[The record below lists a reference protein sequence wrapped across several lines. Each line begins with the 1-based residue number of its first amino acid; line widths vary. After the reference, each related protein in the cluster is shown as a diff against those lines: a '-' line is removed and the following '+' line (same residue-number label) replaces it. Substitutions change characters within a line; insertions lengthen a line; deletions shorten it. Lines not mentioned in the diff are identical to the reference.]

1 MYTSID
7 YSPPKTAKSPSIKKL
22 FTTDTTTQSSQEHLN
37 VNNELRFLVNETLP
51 AVSEQKFAIKKSS
64 IIYNSKQNNT
74 EQLRNDLDEVEALTS
89 RVRDSISIDLS
100 NTRRYSPLL
109 YEYYR
114 KQLELAKSIQCT
126 YNIQCNTLF
135 DAMTLMRKCLKD
147 YCQTVHN
154 PEYLAI
160 DAINLKGQTTNQ
172 FSFVDY
178 LAKNGGSSMPYS
190 LPHSVC
196 DLADKTVVQTLQ
208 SKRNIKDII
217 LHRDKT
223 AAEVLNNTILTNLS
237 SIQNTSVESASS
249 NLSTSCSDSS
259 FSTPELNQ
267 KIDDKQTYV

>member
-1 MYTSID
+1 M
-7 YSPPKTAKSPSIKKL
+7 
-22 FTTDTTTQSSQEHLN
+22 
-37 VNNELRFLVNETLP
+37 NNELRFLVNETLP
-51 AVSEQKFAIKKSS
+51 TVSEQKFTIKKSS
-64 IIYNSKQNNT
+64 VVYNCKQNNT
-74 EQLRNDLDEVEALTS
+74 EQLRSDLDEVEALTS

-160 DAINLKGQTTNQ
+160 DAINLKGPATDRMNQ
-172 FSFVDY
+172 FSFGDY
-178 LAKNGGSSMPYS
+178 LAKNGGSAM
-190 LPHSVC
+190 PHSVC
-196 DLADKTVVQTLQ
+196 ASNCELQPSSDSAGEKRLGPVSQT
-208 SKRNIKDII
+208 KRNIKDII
-217 LHRDKT
+217 LHRDRT
-223 AAEVLNNTILTNLS
+223 AEVLNNTILTNLS
-237 SIQNTSVESASS
+237 SIQNTSAESASS

-259 FSTPELNQ
+259 FSSPELNQ